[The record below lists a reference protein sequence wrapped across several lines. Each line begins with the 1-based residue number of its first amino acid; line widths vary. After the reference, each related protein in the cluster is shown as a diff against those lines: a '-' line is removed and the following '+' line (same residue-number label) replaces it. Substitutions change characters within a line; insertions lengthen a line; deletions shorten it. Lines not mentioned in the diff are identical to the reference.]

1 MLRVVDLVSVV
12 MIVVVVMICLCVC
25 VCVCVCVRRM
35 CDLQEDL
42 SENQVVKL
50 VNKFVKST
58 DRYDGDKFFTTVDG
72 VRVRVCMCK

>member
-1 MLRVVDLVSVV
+1 
-12 MIVVVVMICLCVC
+12 
-25 VCVCVCVRRM
+25 M

-58 DRYDGDKFFTTVDG
+58 DKYDGDNFFTTVDG
-72 VRVRVCMCK
+72 VRVRVCMRK